1 VSRRFLG
8 PAALQVPNL
17 GDPLYRW
24 RRDYA
29 KRKMRV
35 INVGLMGDSI
45 PYGQGATVGTIPDRT
60 NYPDTMTVQLQRYLN
75 EVPTFGQR
83 NWIDDALGTA
93 TTYPRPTGGG
103 QAVRASYCQSGGFA
117 DPWQLVSGTVSKVSR
132 GIGQQSLQLNAG
144 ARVGYTAEDCD
155 GFLFWYENGASQ
167 TGALAATVYAGDY
180 SANPTAYYTNAGGAP
195 VNTGL
200 AQYTRS
206 FVAWELPRG
215 KWTIEFTPAS
225 GTPVLDMLYALSGDL
240 ARGVRV
246 WNIAWGGTGS
256 SDWSAN
262 TTAANTAASSAN
274 KLEGFET
281 NRGLDLMIYYIGAGD
296 YSGGV
301 SGATFQAN
309 LEAAID
315 KYRAAQ
321 TRTTLP
327 FLLVSHFARYDNVSP
342 TVPWSTYKNA
352 MRTVTTTRT
361 GVDYLDLEPWF
372 PASQAADTD
381 DDLVDSSG
389 VHLTSQGQAVAAQQI
404 AYKLMAPFGMAA

>member
-1 VSRRFLG
+1 MSRRFLT
-8 PAALQVPNL
+8 PTDLQIESV

-60 NYPDTMTVQLQRYLN
+60 NYPDTMATQLQRYLN
-75 EVPTFGQR
+75 EVPTYGQR
-83 NWIDDALGTA
+83 NWIDDALGTS
-93 TTYPRPTGGG
+93 TTYLQSTGGG
-103 QAVRASYCQSGGFA
+103 IAVRASYCQSGGFA

-167 TGALAATVYAGDY
+167 IGSLAATVYAGDY

-200 AQYTRS
+200 AQYARS
-206 FVAWELPRG
+206 YVAWSLPRG
-215 KWTIEFTPAS
+215 RWTIEFTPAS
-225 GTPVLDMLYALSGDL
+225 GTPVLDMLYATSGDV

-256 SDWSAN
+256 ADWIGAGTAA
-262 TTAANTAASSAN
+262 TTAAVSAS

-281 NRGLDLMIYYIGAGD
+281 GRGLDLIIYYIGAGD

-321 TRTTLP
+321 TRP
-327 FLLVSHFARYDNVSP
+327 PVFLLVSHFARYDNVAP
-342 TVPWSTYKNA
+342 TVPWSTYQNA
-352 MRTVTTTRT
+352 MRAVTKTRAD
-361 GVDYLDLEPWF
+361 VDYVDLAPWF

-389 VHLTSQGQAVAAQQI
+389 VHLTSQGQAVAAEQI
-404 AYKLMAPFGMAA
+404 ANKLRMPFGLAA